1 MNTAPDSG
9 TQLSFLSDAR
19 SGRPSSVTPRMA
31 TNVLQRM
38 LTHATKVSPQGAIYF
53 KAIFP
58 AVMKAAE
65 HSQGLPVTKTT
76 LRPQLAD
83 PVAAI
88 TLNPP
93 VRNDEVAQ
101 IETLLDFV
109 QHRLASAAEKLR
121 LIDDMEQLLEAA
133 TPELLVTPD
142 NVASQLYA
150 PDRSEA
156 SQIFSPL
163 LGTQAS
169 EAAEALIE
177 AYVLLRAN
185 NADVQSGI
193 AKLFWHQNT
202 GSDSAEHYIE
212 GCADGQA
219 RAYFRRLLSL
229 PESHQRQLFSLIDL
243 ETFYATL
250 GSGEIR

>member
-1 MNTAPDSG
+1 MNSDSDSG

-19 SGRPSSVTPRMA
+19 SGRPTVVTPRMA

-38 LTHATKVSPQGAIYF
+38 LTHATQVSAQGSVYF

-58 AVMKAAE
+58 AVVQAAE
-65 HSQGLPVTKTT
+65 LGQGLPVTKTT
-76 LRPQLAD
+76 LRPHLAD
-83 PVAAI
+83 PVTAI
-88 TLNPP
+88 TLRAP
-93 VRNDEVAQ
+93 VRSDEVAHV
-101 IETLLDFV
+101 ETLLEFV
-109 QHRLASAAEKLR
+109 NHRLSSAAEKLR
-121 LIDDMEQLLEAA
+121 VIDDMEQLLGAA

-142 NVASQLYA
+142 NVASLLYA

-163 LGTQAS
+163 FGSQAS
-169 EAAEALIE
+169 EAAEALVE

-202 GSDSAEHYIE
+202 GSDSPEYYIE

-219 RAYFRRLLSL
+219 RAYFRRLMSL
-229 PESHQRQLFSLIDL
+229 PDSRQRQLFSQIDL

-250 GSGEIR
+250 GSVDAS